1 MWLKGALLYPFVP
14 YPLPL
19 SVGAAEAS
27 SFTCMVVQGSRLPF
41 PNPPLP
47 RLSSQV
53 LALSLGTWLRL
64 SSMFYATEYQGL
76 SPTFHHNN

>member
-14 YPLPL
+14 YPYL

-27 SFTCMVVQGSRLPF
+27 SFTCTAVQGSRLPF

-47 RLSSQV
+47 QPFQPGFGSFSGV
-53 LALSLGTWLRL
+53 PT
-64 SSMFYATEYQGL
+64 ATEYQGL